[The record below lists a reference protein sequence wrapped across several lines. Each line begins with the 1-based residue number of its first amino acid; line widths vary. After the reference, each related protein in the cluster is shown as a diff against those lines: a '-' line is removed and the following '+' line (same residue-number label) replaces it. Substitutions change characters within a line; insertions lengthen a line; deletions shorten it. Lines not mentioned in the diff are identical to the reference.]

1 MSIADILWLFFMFS
15 MVQPVIQQK
24 MLEASRLRLLH
35 RLERERKSRMIA
47 LVHRQETM
55 SLLGFQLMRYID
67 VNDSEEVALRDRP
80 PPDVVVVSPDV
91 GRMGSSATSRRP
103 SRSARPEVGMYQAR
117 GSRCPGAGG
126 SEGHRRGDP
135 GGG

>member
-1 MSIADILWLFFMFS
+1 VLTVMPYFAYARADKRHGRREPITGRVVADLLQTVGAAHVVTVDLHTPQIEGFFRA
-15 MVQPVIQQK
+15 PVD
-24 MLEASRLRLLH
+24 
-35 RLERERKSRMIA
+35 
-47 LVHRQETM
+47 
-55 SLLGFQLMRYID
+55 SLTAVPTLCR
-67 VNDSEEVALRDRP
+67 ALRDRP